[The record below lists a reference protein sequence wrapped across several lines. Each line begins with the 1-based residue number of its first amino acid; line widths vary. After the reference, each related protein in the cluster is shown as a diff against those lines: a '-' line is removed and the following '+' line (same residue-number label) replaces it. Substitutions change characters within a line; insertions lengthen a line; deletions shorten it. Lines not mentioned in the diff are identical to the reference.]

1 MLWETISVVRDLPR
15 LHEIASVMIRYGWG
29 DLVRVLGISGAL
41 ERAGRVLHWHS
52 TSEISQLDAPVRVRR
67 ALEELG
73 PTFVKLG
80 QVLATRVDMF
90 PPHWITEF
98 EKLHSQVPAVPYER
112 LHRDLVAAS
121 KGDPAEVFA
130 EFDTVPLAAASIAQ
144 VYRAT
149 LKDGTRVVV
158 KMRRPGIEGVIQ
170 ADLRIMEHAAKL
182 LESAVPD
189 SRRYDPV
196 QIVSQFRRSLNRE
209 LDLAKEARNIDQFAR
224 HFADE
229 PLVKIPRVYWEF
241 TNDRVNVQEEIIG
254 MAGVAPDKL
263 RAQWLDPKLLAARG
277 ADAVLRMVL
286 EHGYFHADPHPG
298 NVLFLPDNRIG
309 MLDFGMVGMLTNPRR
324 NQIVDLLHALTRKD
338 AQALLLVLLD
348 WSGESVGDEDRLA
361 YDVAELLQ
369 SYDDLQLKDVKLGGL
384 LNDITAVMRDNN
396 LVLPADLPL
405 LFKTLITLEEL
416 GQQLEPE
423 FHMIDHVTPYV
434 ERVIQQRYTPQAL
447 LARGRKSVRET
458 LEVLADVPRDLR
470 HLLRD
475 MRRGRV
481 KVDLDLKRLDQF
493 GHQLDRA
500 SNRLTMGILTASLGV
515 GSSIIMTVKGGPQLF
530 GLPLFGLL
538 GFLIAFFN
546 SLWIIFSIW
555 RSGKHCCPE
564 SGGAIA

>member
-1 MLWETISVVRDLPR
+1 MLRETISVVRDLPR

-29 DLVRVLGISGAL
+29 DLVRVLGISGVL
-41 ERAGRVLHWHS
+41 ERAGQVLHWHS
-52 TSEISQLDAPVRVRR
+52 ATGEISQLDAPVRVRR

-90 PPHWITEF
+90 PPHWIAEF
-98 EKLHSQVPAVPYER
+98 EKLHSQVPAVPYNI
-112 LHRDLVAAS
+112 LHPDLVAAI
-121 KGDPAEVFA
+121 GGEPGVVFA
-130 EFDTVPLAAASIAQ
+130 GFDSVPLAAASIAQ

-170 ADLRIMEHAAKL
+170 ADLRIMEHAARL
-182 LESAVPD
+182 LESEVPD

-196 QIVSQFRRSLNRE
+196 RMVSQFRRSLNRE

-224 HFADE
+224 HFADD
-229 PLVKIPRVYWEF
+229 PLVQIPKVYWEF

-254 MAGVAPDKL
+254 LAGAAPDKL
-263 RAQWLDPKLLAARG
+263 RDQGLDPKLLAARG
-277 ADAVLRMVL
+277 ADTVLRMVL

-309 MLDFGMVGMLTNPRR
+309 MIDFGMVGMLTHSRR
-324 NQIVDLLHALTRKD
+324 IQIVDMLHALIRKD
-338 AQALLLVLLD
+338 EQALLQVLLD
-348 WSGESVGDEDRLA
+348 WSGESVRDEDRLA

-369 SYDDLQLKDVKLGGL
+369 NYDDLQLKDVKIGIL
-384 LNDITAVMRDNN
+384 LSDITAIMRDND
-396 LVLPADLPL
+396 LVLPADLTL
-405 LFKTLITLEEL
+405 LFKALITLEGL
-416 GQQLEPE
+416 GQQLDPE
-423 FHMIDHVTPYV
+423 FHMVDHVTPFV
-434 ERVIQQRYTPQAL
+434 EHIIQQRYTPQAL

-458 LEVLADVPRDLR
+458 LEVVAGLPRDLR

-475 MRRGRV
+475 IRRGRIR
-481 KVDLDLKRLDQF
+481 VDLDLKRLDQF

-500 SNRLTMGILTASLGV
+500 SNRLTMGILTASLVV

-530 GLPLFGLL
+530 GLPFFGLV

-555 RSGKHCCPE
+555 RSGKH
-564 SGGAIA
+564 

>member
-15 LHEIASVMIRYGWG
+15 LHEIATVMIRYGWG
-29 DLVRVLGISGAL
+29 DLVRILGISGAL
-41 ERAGRVLHWHS
+41 ERAGRVLHWQS

-90 PPHWITEF
+90 PPYWIDEF
-98 EKLHSQVPAVPYER
+98 EKLHSQVPAVPYDR
-112 LHRDLVAAS
+112 LHPYLVAAI
-121 KGDPAEVFA
+121 KGEPGEVFA
-130 EFDTVPLAAASIAQ
+130 EFDTKPLAAASIAQ

-158 KMRRPGIEGVIQ
+158 KMRRPGIESVIQ
-170 ADLRIMEHAAKL
+170 ADLRIMEHAARL
-182 LESAVPD
+182 LESEVPD

-209 LDLAKEARNIDQFAR
+209 LDLVKEARNLDQFAR

-241 TNDRVNVQEEIIG
+241 TNDQVNVQEEIIG
-254 MAGVAPDKL
+254 MAGVVPDKL
-263 RAQWLDPKLLAARG
+263 RAHGLDPKLLAARG
-277 ADAVLRMVL
+277 ADVVLRMVL

-298 NVLFLPDNRIG
+298 NVLFLPENRIG
-309 MLDFGMVGMLTNPRR
+309 MIDFGMVGMLTNPRR

-338 AQALLLVLLD
+338 EQALLQVLLD
-348 WSGESVGDEDRLA
+348 WSGESVSDEDRLA

-369 SYDDLQLKDVKLGGL
+369 SYDDLQLKDVKIGAL
-384 LNDITAVMRDNN
+384 LNDITALMRDNN
-396 LVLPADLPL
+396 LVLPADLTL
-405 LFKTLITLEEL
+405 LFKTLITLEGL
-416 GQQLEPE
+416 GQQLDPE
-423 FHMIDHVTPYV
+423 FHMIDHVTPFV

-481 KVDLDLKRLDQF
+481 KVSQQPVDDGHPDGLAGRRLQHHHD
-493 GHQLDRA
+493 GAGRA
-500 SNRLTMGILTASLGV
+500 SAIRPAVFRSAGIPDRVLQQPV
-515 GSSIIMTVKGGPQLF
+515 DHLF
-530 GLPLFGLL
+530 HLAFGQALMR
-538 GFLIAFFN
+538 A
-546 SLWIIFSIW
+546 
-555 RSGKHCCPE
+555 
-564 SGGAIA
+564 